1 MVWYYPGGI
10 ANILSL
16 HNVQKNHKVT
26 YNSSPCTGFVVHET
40 DSTSQVFMPSSKGIF
55 FSYVKGNIAQVLMN
69 TVDKN
74 INKYTAKQYS
84 DARKARLIQDIIGR
98 PNMNDYVKNVEKD
111 LIPNCPITKEEI
123 ICAEDILGP
132 NLGSLKGKKTRKT
145 LERVILNTLD
155 NMPI

>member
-1 MVWYYPGGI
+1 MTLYCNTGKAIINKKGDLKGYGMVWYYPGGI

-74 INKYTAKQYS
+74 INKYTAKQ
-84 DARKARLIQDIIGR
+84 
-98 PNMNDYVKNVEKD
+98 
-111 LIPNCPITKEEI
+111 T
-123 ICAEDILGP
+123 
-132 NLGSLKGKKTRKT
+132 
-145 LERVILNTLD
+145 
-155 NMPI
+155 